1 MKHLYKTLE
10 DVKSYFQFENYL
22 ITTSQSINIYDHSN
36 FIRSYNE
43 NVYCSMLFSNF
54 LLFQN
59 TNGKEVKYL
68 DLFDKNFKVH
78 TLCLKEN
85 FYLFRYTILE
95 NNLLIKNTNGEIC
108 EFDNKL
114 IKKKNTL
121 VSRYSKF
128 ITAEKYLNIEGKSL
142 LKKSLKTGETLWQKE
157 FVTDITKLEV
167 WNETVVLVE
176 LSAQFMNQ
184 IIALDAATGTILW
197 EKEGAR
203 MQLLTNELYFLEH
216 TQTRFFIKK
225 FDLGKNEL
233 FEYNIIENVKTQFGN
248 ALPSFS
254 YTIKEHLAYLS
265 FTSEKVVMIIN
276 LNTLNTEWSHQL
288 ETEAWQIYEPRVEGV
303 RLYVLDS
310 DKTLHIFENE

>member
-1 MKHLYKTLE
+1 MKEIRKYKSLISTSNSFHVEDKLLIIANDEGLFLIIDDLKVSITDTIVYSFKPFKNMIFYQIVNGGKLILYRNHH
-10 DVKSYFQFENYL
+10 EN
-22 ITTSQSINIYDHSN
+22 IID
-36 FIRSYNE
+36 
-43 NVYCSMLFSNF
+43 
-54 LLFQN
+54 
-59 TNGKEVKYL
+59 G
-68 DLFDKNFKVH
+68 
-78 TLCLKEN
+78 N
-85 FYLFRYTILE
+85 FYLCSALYLNSTFFIRAKID
-95 NNLLIKNTNGEIC
+95 NL
-108 EFDNKL
+108 
-114 IKKKNTL
+114 
-121 VSRYSKF
+121 KF
-128 ITAEKYLNIEGKSL
+128 INSFNELSLTFETTSFPFLPDKLLQNCYFAYSANNIFKYDFFFK
-142 LKKSLKTGETLWQKE
+142 TLWQKE

-176 LSAQFMNQ
+176 LSTQFIHQ
-184 IIALDAATGTILW
+184 IIALDATTGTTLW

-233 FEYNIIENVKTQFGN
+233 FEYNIIENVKAQFGN